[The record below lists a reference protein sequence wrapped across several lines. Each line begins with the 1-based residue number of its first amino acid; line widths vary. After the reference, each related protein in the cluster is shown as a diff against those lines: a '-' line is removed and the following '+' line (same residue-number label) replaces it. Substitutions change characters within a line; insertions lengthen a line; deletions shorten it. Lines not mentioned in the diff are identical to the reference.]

1 MQEADAWRR
10 KTMSVPDILI
20 QVSAVNAALNSFN
33 RVLPADIIAAVENA
47 GYGASENLLPEI
59 FRRSASVLIAVCD
72 LSTADR
78 IFYLSVQLP
87 PCEWGVGGHGAV
99 FCRRPTLLGIEKD
112 QIGRFS
118 DLDPSARKV
127 IKFCRI
133 NGHLFQKLHQVQV
146 AGAYKRR
153 DTQGEGS
160 LQTDDAARG
169 SSDGTAFPPGCA
181 GRDLWR

>member
-1 MQEADAWRR
+1 
-10 KTMSVPDILI
+10 MSVPDILI
-20 QVSAVNAALNSFN
+20 QVSAVNAGAEQLQQGTA
-33 RVLPADIIAAVENA
+33 VDIIAAVENA

-99 FCRRPTLLGIEKD
+99 FCRRPTLLGIEED

-127 IKFCRI
+127 IKLGRI
-133 NGHLFQKLHQVQV
+133 NGHLSRSCIRLRWPGRTRDVIPRAREV
-146 AGAYKRR
+146 SRPMMPLGAAVMN
-153 DTQGEGS
+153 GF
-160 LQTDDAARG
+160 
-169 SSDGTAFPPGCA
+169 FPPGCA
-181 GRDLWR
+181 GA